1 MNQLLMLL
9 EFLLFV
15 LTTLSFLCET
25 GIVPR
30 FCEELFESIRHQNKK
45 EEAVYDV
52 KFNMLE
58 IYNEIVRDLL
68 NPLEKNRKK
77 GLRVREH
84 PTKGFYGEF
93 CFCI

>member
-1 MNQLLMLL
+1 
-9 EFLLFV
+9 
-15 LTTLSFLCET
+15 
-25 GIVPR
+25 
-30 FCEELFESIRHQNKK
+30 
-45 EEAVYDV
+45 
-52 KFNMLE
+52 MLE

-93 CFCI
+93 LLTARSILDCF